1 MGNILIWLKIKITHI
16 HINTYVWT
24 NVCTY
29 TCIYVYNHTHT
40 EMQLCVADLCFE
52 STKFPFCHTGKY
64 LSSYCITF
72 QNISVQKRISMY
84 YYTFPPLS
92 HKNLASYTHHCVAS
106 FLHLIF
112 VDIIPYLYIESIYSI
127 VWKCD
132 LWNQSPIDGSLFF
145 SRFPSH
151 KLFSSE

>member
-1 MGNILIWLKIKITHI
+1 MCGHMYVHI
-16 HINTYVWT
+16 H
-24 NVCTY
+24 
-29 TCIYVYNHTHT
+29 VYMYIITHTHT
-40 EMQLCVADLCFE
+40 QMQLCVAYLCFE

-72 QNISVQKRISMY
+72 QNISVQKYISMY

-92 HKNLASYTHHCVAS
+92 HKNLASYTHHYVTS

-112 VDIIPYLYIESIYSI
+112 VGIIPYLYRESIYSI
-127 VWKCD
+127 VWKCN
-132 LWNQSPIDGSLFF
+132 LLNQSPIDGSLFSSF
-145 SRFPSH
+145 HSH

>member
-1 MGNILIWLKIKITHI
+1 MCGHMYVHIHVYMYIITH
-16 HINTYVWT
+16 TQ
-24 NVCTY
+24 
-29 TCIYVYNHTHT
+29 
-40 EMQLCVADLCFE
+40 MQLCIAYLCFE

-72 QNISVQKRISMY
+72 QNISVQKYISMY

-92 HKNLASYTHHCVAS
+92 HKNLASYTHHYVTS

-112 VDIIPYLYIESIYSI
+112 VGIIPYLYRESIYSI
-127 VWKCD
+127 VWKCN
-132 LWNQSPIDGSLFF
+132 LLNQSPIDGSLFSSF
-145 SRFPSH
+145 HSH